1 MDNILTRFLSKRPLS
16 LIAIVLILT
25 GIFSYVSSEDNTVD
39 EVSFD
44 TGGKV
49 FDLSEKVNRNF
60 QSPVHFTS
68 VIVESKNNDL
78 LVPDTFKEILEN
90 QENLIKSDNSGQLAF
105 KGGLDQKRLL
115 FKYFDLSSGEEILGL
130 SSVVDLLI
138 PSE

>member
-78 LVPDTFKEILEN
+78 
-90 QENLIKSDNSGQLAF
+90 
-105 KGGLDQKRLL
+105 
-115 FKYFDLSSGEEILGL
+115 
-130 SSVVDLLI
+130 
-138 PSE
+138 